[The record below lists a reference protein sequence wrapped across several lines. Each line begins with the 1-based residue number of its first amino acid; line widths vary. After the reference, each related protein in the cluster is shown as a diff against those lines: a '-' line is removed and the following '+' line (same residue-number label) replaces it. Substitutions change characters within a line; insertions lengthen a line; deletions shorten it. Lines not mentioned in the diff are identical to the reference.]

1 MRAALPMLFAVL
13 IAGCGQERS
22 SFGELPAPVSWE
34 RRTAQARSDG
44 GPVVV
49 AHGGQGSPA
58 SRSHAVAEAAGRA
71 WEVLEGGGDAKR
83 SVIAGAMVME
93 DDERFNAGTGANVRL
108 DGTTV
113 ECDAAIMDWTGDFG
127 AVAGARGVK
136 NPILLAEAVASSPH
150 LLIAGEGARALGQTL
165 GLEAGAEASERAR
178 AKLAR
183 ALVARGGP
191 DPSWERLWNFE
202 LPYADALALTPAASG
217 AEVTEDTKDTVG
229 VIARDSEGRYAAA
242 LSTGGTSTA
251 LLGRVGD
258 VPQYGQGLFAGPC
271 GAVAATGKGEAII
284 REHVAS
290 AVYDLMCAGL
300 HPDESIRRATWNIGR
315 DEGVGV
321 IAISKRGYGARA
333 TSQMAWAARSPAG
346 SVQADRIIERDR
358 GSWTAR

>member
-1 MRAALPMLFAVL
+1 MTTALLLLTLAGQAFGQDGVDPAAAESG
-13 IAGCGQERS
+13 A
-22 SFGELPAPVSWE
+22 
-34 RRTAQARSDG
+34 
-44 GPVVV
+44 
-49 AHGGQGSPA
+49 A
-58 SRSHAVAEAAGRA
+58 S
-71 WEVLEGGGDAKR
+71 
-83 SVIAGAMVME
+83 VM
-93 DDERFNAGTGANVRL
+93 
-108 DGTTV
+108 
-113 ECDAAIMDWTGDFG
+113 
-127 AVAGARGVK
+127 
-136 NPILLAEAVASSPH
+136 
-150 LLIAGEGARALGQTL
+150 
-165 GLEAGAEASERAR
+165 LEAGAEASERAR